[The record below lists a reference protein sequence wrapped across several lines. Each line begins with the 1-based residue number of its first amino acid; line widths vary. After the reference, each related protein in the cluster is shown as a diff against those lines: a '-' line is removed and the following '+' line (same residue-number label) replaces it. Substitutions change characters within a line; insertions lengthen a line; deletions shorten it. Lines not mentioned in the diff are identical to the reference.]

1 MPEPS
6 CVIRV
11 SRLPLLHDLAVR
23 DAPRELT
30 DDDDVLARGRRAPD
44 HVDRRRHAMT
54 LTERTAREV
63 AMLALQVEESLLAGL
78 PQAEKAG
85 LGEML
90 RGLARDADAGD

>member
-1 MPEPS
+1 
-6 CVIRV
+6 
-11 SRLPLLHDLAVR
+11 
-23 DAPRELT
+23 
-30 DDDDVLARGRRAPD
+30 
-44 HVDRRRHAMT
+44 MT